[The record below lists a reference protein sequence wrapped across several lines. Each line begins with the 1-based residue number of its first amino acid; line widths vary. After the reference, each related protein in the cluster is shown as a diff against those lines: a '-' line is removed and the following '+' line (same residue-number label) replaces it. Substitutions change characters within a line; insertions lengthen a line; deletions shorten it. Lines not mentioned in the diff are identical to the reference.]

1 MHVWARASIEHT
13 LTAPQA
19 RVLDAVIRP
28 SLSVVMPVYNEAEH
42 LPSTI
47 AALVEAV
54 GRSDF
59 EAELVVVD
67 DGSTDGSAKVTQS
80 ALAARLALRL
90 IAQPNRGRI
99 EARRAGL
106 EAARGEWVLLLDAR
120 VRPYRDA
127 LAFARSRLDAGERVW
142 TAHVEVIADRNPFG
156 TFWKLLAE
164 LAWAEYFRSPRTTS
178 FGSDDFDRYPKGTT
192 CFLAPRSLVI
202 EALRAFRSRYTD
214 PRQANDD
221 TPFIRW
227 IADRERIHIS
237 PLFACDYAP
246 RSTLRAF
253 VRHSYHRGI
262 VFLDGHGRREST
274 FFPIV
279 AAFYPVSALVALA
292 ILRRPSVAPC
302 AAALTSLA
310 AGGLGIA
317 RRRSS
322 FELASLAVLAPVY
335 AAAHGAGMWR
345 GLAMLARR
353 RLG

>member
-1 MHVWARASIEHT
+1 
-13 LTAPQA
+13 
-19 RVLDAVIRP
+19 
-28 SLSVVMPVYNEAEH
+28 MPVYNEAEH

-67 DGSTDGSAKVTQS
+67 DGSTDGSAKVAQG
-80 ALAARLALRL
+80 ALAARLPLRVF
-90 IAQPNRGRI
+90 AQPNRGRL

-106 EAARGEWVLLLDAR
+106 DAAHGEWVLLLDAR
-120 VRPYRDA
+120 VRLCCDA

-142 TAHVEVIADRNPFG
+142 TAHVEVIDRNPFG

-178 FGSDDFDRYPKGTT
+178 FGSHDFDRYPKGTT
-192 CFLAPRSLVI
+192 CFLSPRSLVV
-202 EALRAFRSRYTD
+202 EALRVFRSRYTD
-214 PRQANDD
+214 PRRANDD

-227 IADRERIHIS
+227 IAERERIHIS
-237 PLFACDYAP
+237 PLFACDYSA
-246 RSTLRAF
+246 RSTLQAF
-253 VRHSYHRGI
+253 VRHSYHRGF
-262 VFLDGHGRREST
+262 VFLDGHGRHEST

-279 AAFYPVSALVALA
+279 VAFYPVSALVALA

-302 AAALTSLA
+302 AAAVTSLA
-310 AGGLGIA
+310 ACGLGIA
-317 RRRSS
+317 RRRSG

-345 GLAMLARR
+345 GLAMLVRG